1 MQLEQE
7 EEAKGK
13 RRHRWLSNLF
23 LRIVTFRPTLTF
35 PHLRFRGMCFLFMK
49 YPINWLSF
57 SAEESN
63 GPEKIPISS
72 GAKVGAQDKT
82 NVSNWDKG
90 GNFSKFP

>member
-1 MQLEQE
+1 
-7 EEAKGK
+7 
-13 RRHRWLSNLF
+13 
-23 LRIVTFRPTLTF
+23 
-35 PHLRFRGMCFLFMK
+35 MCFLFMK